1 MAKKAATTRKGT
13 RKRTSSKR
21 ELINT
26 GRNKMFAKRGAGGR
40 FKEMDDV
47 SRSQSTDRRKQAKR
61 KVKSGHGDK
70 GDR

>member
-1 MAKKAATTRKGT
+1 MAKRSSTR
-13 RKRTSSKR
+13 R
-21 ELINT
+21 ESIDT
-26 GRNKMFAKRGAGGR
+26 GKNKMYGKRDVKGK

-47 SRSQSTDRRKQAKR
+47 GRSSASDRRTKAKR